1 MTIGGTGLEDQCWE
15 ETRRDGKKE
24 TSQTDEGGGGDR
36 DLLEVVPNP
45 ASSSRHGYVP
55 SRRFMRLALLH
66 KITLEEDSAG
76 GLQAAL
82 EKTDSQTRLQDQWM
96 DGWTHGRLAEAR
108 AGIHGLD
115 TEWAPRSVSSPLA
128 VATEHGKWLGLKPL
142 GVWAAPSCWLVASKA
157 SKGGKRVSLDANGG
171 RQGSALHSS
180 RVSTG
185 SRRPG
190 IATRACSRARQFDLE
205 DRGQYLQ

>member
-1 MTIGGTGLEDQCWE
+1 M
-15 ETRRDGKKE
+15 GKKRRVKPTRGE
-24 TSQTDEGGGGDR
+24 AATGTFWRLFPIQPLQVGTVMYPVADSCGLPFSIKLR
-36 DLLEVVPNP
+36 
-45 ASSSRHGYVP
+45 
-55 SRRFMRLALLH
+55 SRRIRLAGCKLPW
-66 KITLEEDSAG
+66 KR
-76 GLQAAL
+76 
-82 EKTDSQTRLQDQWM
+82 QTARLQDQWM

>member
-1 MTIGGTGLEDQCWE
+1 MKINVGKRPDEMEKKRRVKPTRGEAATGTFWRLFPIQPLQVGTVKYPVADSCGLPFSIKL
-15 ETRRDGKKE
+15 R
-24 TSQTDEGGGGDR
+24 
-36 DLLEVVPNP
+36 
-45 ASSSRHGYVP
+45 
-55 SRRFMRLALLH
+55 SRRIRLAGCKLPW
-66 KITLEEDSAG
+66 ER
-76 GLQAAL
+76 
-82 EKTDSQTRLQDQWM
+82 QTARLQEQWM

-157 SKGGKRVSLDANGG
+157 SRGGKRVSLDANGG